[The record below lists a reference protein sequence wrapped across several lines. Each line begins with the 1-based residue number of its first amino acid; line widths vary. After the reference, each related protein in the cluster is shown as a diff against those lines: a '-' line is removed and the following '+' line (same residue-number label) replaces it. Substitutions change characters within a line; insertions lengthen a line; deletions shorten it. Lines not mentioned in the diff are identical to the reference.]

1 MDRLFSRRR
10 VLQLFGVA
18 AVAPLV
24 LPPTLEE
31 NAEIGR
37 KIWALGGVENVH
49 VEAITPYVNLFQ
61 YNGELHTVNI
71 TQMGKVL
78 LMGTRLSDNALVP
91 LRGTVH
97 HVASMKEGGSVLQA
111 LM

>member
-10 VLQLFGVA
+10 VLQLMGVA
-18 AVAPLV
+18 AVTPLI

-31 NAEIGR
+31 NAEIGK
-37 KIWALGGVENVH
+37 KIWALGGIENIH
-49 VEAITPYVNLFQ
+49 AEAITPYVNLFQ
-61 YNGELHTVNI
+61 YNGELYAVNI
-71 TQMGKVL
+71 TQMGRVL

-97 HVASMKEGGSVLQA
+97 HVASVTDGNVLQA